1 MRWLISFGLFCFC
14 LGCSEQPRFDSV
26 IDFPIVTHYP
36 ESGGVKADR
45 QRRDPPGWGRY
56 SAVVTDHNAP
66 SKARVIRAV
75 RRWENAGE
83 CPVDVYNHLDLVVGR
98 GDLTERDR

>member
-75 RRWENAGE
+75 RR
-83 CPVDVYNHLDLVVGR
+83 
-98 GDLTERDR
+98 